1 MGLGFRRG
9 SYKCLCRKGFY
20 FPDIVSQHKFFNG
33 SLLEEEY
40 EKLMLVSRMADG
52 GWRMGG
58 AASSGRRK
66 SLILIKYVLGQ
77 ELHVQQQQ
85 RVRVPAVRRGL

>member
-20 FPDIVSQHKFFNG
+20 FPDVASQHKFFNG

-40 EKLMLVSRMADG
+40 EKLMLVGRSH
-52 GWRMGG
+52 WR
-58 AASSGRRK
+58 ST
-66 SLILIKYVLGQ
+66 
-77 ELHVQQQQ
+77 
-85 RVRVPAVRRGL
+85 

>member
-20 FPDIVSQHKFFNG
+20 FPDVASLHKFFNG

-40 EKLMLVSRMADG
+40 EKLMLVRSTQLL
-52 GWRMGG
+52 
-58 AASSGRRK
+58 SYKLPLSC
-66 SLILIKYVLGQ
+66 SLAQLV
-77 ELHVQQQQ
+77 
-85 RVRVPAVRRGL
+85 AVIGDTETE

>member
-20 FPDIVSQHKFFNG
+20 FPDVASQHKFFNG

-40 EKLMLVSRMADG
+40 EKLMLVGAHINCPRRANRSRN
-52 GWRMGG
+52 R
-58 AASSGRRK
+58 
-66 SLILIKYVLGQ
+66 
-77 ELHVQQQQ
+77 
-85 RVRVPAVRRGL
+85 

>member
-40 EKLMLVSRMADG
+40 EKLMLVSRPRPG
-52 GWRMGG
+52 QV
-58 AASSGRRK
+58 AALRALL
-66 SLILIKYVLGQ
+66 SLNMY
-77 ELHVQQQQ
+77 
-85 RVRVPAVRRGL
+85 

>member
-1 MGLGFRRG
+1 
-9 SYKCLCRKGFY
+9 
-20 FPDIVSQHKFFNG
+20 
-33 SLLEEEY
+33 
-40 EKLMLVSRMADG
+40 MLVSRMADG